1 MRKSIHYMNLFL
13 GCFLI
18 ALSLR
23 FVLLPNGL
31 VTFGFAGISSLIY
44 FNNNINPAYTLLGV
58 NLIVLFF
65 CSFFLNKENLKQ
77 YLLPSILIPIL
88 LYGTGFLTKYF
99 NIYLPEMMLVVIVGG
114 ALSGYGY
121 SLIYKEGYSAGTVFL
136 LEELIG
142 KWFRFH
148 SKIYTWIIDIF
159 LLIFTTF
166 FLGYQTMLY
175 SLIVIII
182 TKYMITKARFGIN
195 DSKMFFVITS
205 KEDEVKHYIMHD
217 LKYELTVL
225 DVKGG
230 FTKKKNKILFSV
242 ISTSDY
248 YKLKE
253 GIKLIDNKAFIA
265 ITDTYDV
272 VNRNF

>member
-1 MRKSIHYMNLFL
+1 MKKSIHYMNLFL
-13 GCFLI
+13 GCLLI
-18 ALSLR
+18 AVSLI
-23 FVLLPNGL
+23 FILLPNGII
-31 VTFGFAGISSLIY
+31 TFGFAGVSSLIY
-44 FNNNINPAYTLLGV
+44 FNIGMNPAISLFIINVIMLL
-58 NLIVLFF
+58 F
-65 CSFFLNKENLKQ
+65 CSFFLKKETLKH
-77 YLLPSILIPIL
+77 YLAPSLLIPIL
-88 LYGTGFLTKYF
+88 MYGVEYLTKYYS
-99 NIYLPEMMLVVIVGG
+99 IYLPEMMLVVIVGS

-121 SLIYKEGYSAGTVFL
+121 SLIYKEGFSAGTVFM

-142 KWFRFH
+142 KWAKFH

-159 LLIFTTF
+159 LLIFIIF

-175 SLIVIII
+175 SLLVIII

-195 DSKMFFVITS
+195 DSKMFLVITS
-205 KEDEVKHYIMHD
+205 KENEVKHYIMHD

-230 FTKKKNKILFSV
+230 FTKKKNKILLSV